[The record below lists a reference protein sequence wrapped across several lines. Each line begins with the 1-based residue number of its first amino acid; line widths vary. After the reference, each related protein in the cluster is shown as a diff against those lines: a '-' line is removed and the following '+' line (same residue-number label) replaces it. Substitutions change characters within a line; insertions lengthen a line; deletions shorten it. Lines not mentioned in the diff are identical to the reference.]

1 MIVQNTVL
9 NIYRCLDE
17 LAPFSTQLS
26 WDNSGLLV
34 GDFSQPVRVCVLALD
49 VTEKAVRFAKEHDAQ
64 LIITHHPVIFSA
76 IRNVTADSLVWKLVR
91 GNISVISAHTNLD
104 LAEGGVND
112 ALAAALCLQ
121 NVRPFEN
128 EDGLGR
134 IGELPDRMEPAAFG
148 GYIREKLG
156 PRSSVAFTERTPVRT
171 VALVGGAGGDYLQ
184 TASLCG
190 ADAYLTGELRHH
202 EWMAAQSLPISV
214 CTAGHYATEAVVL
227 PALLSRFEQRFPET
241 AFLLCES
248 TEVSYFGR
256 ERSS

>member
-1 MIVQNTVL
+1 MTIQNTVL
-9 NIYRCLDE
+9 DFYRCLDE

-34 GDFSQPVRVCVLALD
+34 GDFSQQVHTCVLALD
-49 VTEKAVRFAKEHDAQ
+49 VTEAVVPFAKEHDAQ
-64 LIITHHPVIFSA
+64 LIVTHHPVIFGA
-76 IRNVTADSLVWKLVR
+76 IRNVTAEGLVWRLAR
-91 GNISVISAHTNLD
+91 ENISVISAHTNLD

-112 ALAAALCLQ
+112 ALAGALCLQ
-121 NVRPFEN
+121 NIRPFEN

-134 IGELPDRMEPAAFG
+134 IGELPEKMEPSVFAGYVRERLGSRSDIAFTKHDTV
-148 GYIREKLG
+148 R
-156 PRSSVAFTERTPVRT
+156 SVAV
-171 VALVGGAGGDYLQ
+171 VGGAGGDYLQ